1 MPLALPLAPSIAT
14 RDGEPILVLG
24 TPGSYGICQTQSQVM
39 VQHVDYGLSLQ
50 DAIDQP
56 RARLWD
62 GRLVLIESRV
72 APATI
77 EGLRARGHEVD
88 VGPPWEKM
96 LVGGMQGIVRNPAT
110 GVLSGASD
118 LRRDGYV
125 VPV

>member
-1 MPLALPLAPSIAT
+1 
-14 RDGEPILVLG
+14 
-24 TPGSYGICQTQSQVM
+24 M
-39 VQHVDYGLSLQ
+39 VQHVAYGLSLQ

-72 APATI
+72 PRATI
-77 EGLRARGHEVD
+77 EGLRGRGHEVD

-96 LVGGMQGIVRNPAT
+96 LVGGMQGIVRDAAT
-110 GVLSGASD
+110 GVLSGACD

-125 VPV
+125 AAV

>member
-1 MPLALPLAPSIAT
+1 
-14 RDGEPILVLG
+14 
-24 TPGSYGICQTQSQVM
+24 M

-50 DAIDQP
+50 EAIDEP

-62 GRLVLIESRV
+62 GRRVLIEQRV

-77 EGLRARGHEVD
+77 AALRARGHEVD

-96 LVGGMQGIVRNPAT
+96 LVGGMQGIVREPAT
-110 GVLSGASD
+110 GVLSGACD

-125 VPV
+125 AAM